1 MSKGRKAILIGLAL
15 LLICVVIFMFIP
27 KDKKSDKRMTVTVGD
42 KLFTAVLY
50 DNRTADELYSR
61 LPLTLDMR
69 ELNGNEK
76 YIYTD
81 MNFTISAESVG
92 HINKGELMLYGDS
105 CVVLFYDSF
114 DTPYSY
120 TRLGYIENAEGL
132 ENAVGPGSVT
142 VSFNAVG

>member
-50 DNRTADELYSR
+50 NNRTADELYSR

-76 YIYTD
+76 YYNLD
-81 MNFTISAESVG
+81 KSLKSKSSPVG
-92 HINKGELMLYGDS
+92 HISKGDIKLFGDD
-105 CVVLFYDSF
+105 CLVLFYEGFMSG
-114 DTPYSY
+114 YSY
-120 TRLGYIENAEGL
+120 TNIGYIENTDGL
-132 ENAVGPGSVT
+132 ENAVGSGSVT

>member
-1 MSKGRKAILIGLAL
+1 MSKGRKAILIVLAL
-15 LLICVVIFMFIP
+15 LLICVVIFMIIP

-76 YIYTD
+76 YYNLD
-81 MNFTISAESVG
+81 KSLKSKSSPVG
-92 HINKGELMLYGDS
+92 HISKGDIKLFGDD
-105 CVVLFYDSF
+105 CLVLFYEGFMSG
-114 DTPYSY
+114 YSY
-120 TRLGYIENAEGL
+120 TNIGYIENTDGL
-132 ENAVGPGSVT
+132 ENAVGSGSVT
-142 VSFNAVG
+142 VSFNAVR

>member
-1 MSKGRKAILIGLAL
+1 MSKGRKAILIVLAL

-76 YIYTD
+76 YYNLD
-81 MNFTISAESVG
+81 KSLKSKSSPVG
-92 HINKGELMLYGDS
+92 HISKGDIKLFGDD
-105 CVVLFYDSF
+105 CLVLFYEGFMSG
-114 DTPYSY
+114 YSY
-120 TRLGYIENAEGL
+120 TNIGYIENTDGL
-132 ENAVGPGSVT
+132 ENAVGSGSVT
-142 VSFNAVG
+142 VSFNAVR

>member
-1 MSKGRKAILIGLAL
+1 MSKGKKAILIGLAL

-76 YIYTD
+76 YYNLD
-81 MNFTISAESVG
+81 KSLKSKSSPAG
-92 HINKGELMLYGDS
+92 HISKGDIKLFGDD
-105 CVVLFYDSF
+105 CLVLFYEGFMSG
-114 DTPYSY
+114 YSY
-120 TRLGYIENAEGL
+120 TNIGYIENTDGL
-132 ENAVGPGSVT
+132 ENAVGSGSVT